1 MTEPIDF
8 RILQNL
14 KRALQA
20 IAVNAGFYY
29 DVDDAAVKLDAE
41 HGVEEMWEPTGPRPF
56 VVIELRPEAWEYHAS
71 GEVLYTM
78 PMTVN
83 WVHTPASPADA
94 LLGEPMP
101 PQDEDRMQMYFRGL
115 ADVEKAIA
123 ADTSRG
129 GLAVDTRI
137 TDRRWN
143 PVNDGNDVWAEV
155 DLELRVYRTYGVAA

>member
-8 RILQNL
+8 RILANL
-14 KRALQA
+14 KAALQA
-20 IAVNAGFYY
+20 IAVSAGFYY
-29 DVDDAAVKLDAE
+29 DVDDAAVKLDAD
-41 HGVEEMWEPTGPRPF
+41 HGVEEMLAPNGPRPCL
-56 VVIELRPEAWEYHAS
+56 VIELRQESWEYHAA

-78 PMTVN
+78 PLTVH
-83 WVHTPASPADA
+83 WWHTPAPPADA
-94 LLGEPMP
+94 LLGEPTP
-101 PQDEDRMQMYFRGL
+101 PQDEDRMQMYFRGV
-115 ADVEKAIA
+115 ADIEKSVT

-143 PVNDGNDVWAEV
+143 PVNGGNDVWAEV